1 MRNGPYL
8 GGSLTETPGR
18 GNLFPAT
25 FGAAIDTSGT
35 APAYPGRTTR
45 RSRATLTEVRMAK
58 ELRCRDVGMS
68 CDFQAR
74 GETEDEL
81 RQATTHARTA

>member
-1 MRNGPYL
+1 
-8 GGSLTETPGR
+8 
-18 GNLFPAT
+18 
-25 FGAAIDTSGT
+25 
-35 APAYPGRTTR
+35 
-45 RSRATLTEVRMAK
+45 MAK
-58 ELRCRDVGMS
+58 ELRCRDVRMS